1 MKKFLSMVLA
11 LALSASL
18 FTVGAS
24 AKDFTDDSKITY
36 NEAVDVI
43 SEIGVVDGYTDGSFG
58 PTTELTR
65 GAAAKIICNLLL
77 GPTTA
82 SALGAD
88 TAPYKDVPTSNVFAG
103 YIAYCKQ
110 QNIISGY
117 ADGSFRPAAPLTG
130 YAFMKMLLGALGY
143 DSSIEGY
150 TGANWSVAV
159 AKQALNIGLDDGN
172 DNFVGTKAVTRE
184 EAALYAFNM
193 LQADMVEYDS
203 KTTVN
208 VGGATVVV
216 GSNKAESR
224 KWQSSATANNN
235 IVKND
240 NIVQFAEEYF
250 NKLVKS
256 DDTTDAFGRPATRW
270 DYKGVKIGTYA
281 DKADKTY
288 VGSVK
293 LNDIYNDLG
302 MSTKDSDAKVYQ
314 NGVEVATVE
323 VSKSNDDKLKELSFK
338 AAEKTGD
345 YAEGAKVDNKIGDGT
360 IVEVFRDD
368 DTNDVTICA
377 ISVYAGEISQVKAA
391 TSKKDAYV
399 VVDTNDKTKDLL
411 TGSRDEF
418 ETTEFAEDDVV
429 AFTFTEKDNEI
440 KTMYKMDSVEGE
452 LTKRVAAKSVTLGD
466 TTYKYAK
473 EYAFGDDLKEASLT
487 NKSSYVVYTDAN
499 GYVLYVKDAEFA
511 ATAYALVEKISGD
524 KGKASSIIGSV
535 DQNQSIWDGNRA
547 KLLFADGSEKTVN
560 LSKDYAN
567 ETGDKKV
574 EAGDIVRYSVESDGD
589 YKLTALK
596 AGAQVD
602 STSTTSFYIKDKT
615 LSGLKDSSISADSKT
630 IFVVENGDDF
640 DVYTGI
646 KNAPTVTG
654 TTANS
659 GAAAYAYQSDKAIK
673 VIFVLGAKSV
683 NSSKDVTFIAAA
695 SASKLTTASDTTDY
709 YVYNAVVKGEITT
722 VMVNSKVTLT
732 ESVNGTSTGGRFVT
746 LVAGYGEYDGNIVL
760 NTTTSDSDDIIDTGD
775 FDSSD
780 VKVYQVTGVKNASK
794 EEVKVGSAVLS
805 CDSAIKAYLID
816 TDGNIEAVAIEDVKN
831 DSKAIVTYTMEDG
844 EITNLFIQETEDR

>member
-184 EAALYAFNM
+184 EACLYAFNM

-203 KTTVN
+203 KTVVS
-208 VGGATVVV
+208 VGGATVTV
-216 GSNKAESR
+216 GENKAKSRTWES
-224 KWQSSATANNN
+224 SNTADGN
-235 IVKND
+235 IGGKAD
-240 NIVQFAEEYF
+240 KIVQFAEEYF
-250 NKLVKS
+250 NKLKES
-256 DDTTDAFGRPATRW
+256 ADTTDAFGRPATRW

-281 DKADKTY
+281 EKADKTY

-293 LNDIYNDLG
+293 VTDIYNDLG
-302 MSTKDSDAKVYQ
+302 MSTKDSEGRLYVNGIETAITVADAKGATANDLV
-314 NGVEVATVE
+314 VAKGTDV
-323 VSKSNDDKLKELSFK
+323 KLSALS
-338 AAEKTGD
+338 
-345 YAEGAKVDNKIGDGT
+345 NKIGDGT
-360 IVEVFRDD
+360 IVEVYRDD
-368 DTNDVTICA
+368 DTNHVDVVA
-377 ISVYAGEISQVKAA
+377 ISVYAGEISNVKAA
-391 TSKKDAYV
+391 TAKKDAYV
-399 VVDTNDKTKDLL
+399 VVDANDTTKDLFKL
-411 TGSRDEF
+411 ASDADEF

-429 AFTFTEKDNEI
+429 AFTFSEKDKEI

-452 LTKRVAAKSVTLGD
+452 LSKRVAAKSVTLGD

-473 EYAFGDDLKEASLT
+473 EYAFGDDLKESSLT
-487 NKSSYVVYTDAN
+487 NKSSYIAYTDAN
-499 GYVLYVKDAEFA
+499 GYVLYIKEAEFA
-511 ATAYALVEKISGD
+511 ASAYALVQDIKSGTTSKI
-524 KGKASSIIGSV
+524 
-535 DQNQSIWDGNRA
+535 DGNRA
-547 KLLFADGSEKTVN
+547 ALLFADGSEKTVD
-560 LSKDYAN
+560 LKKDYAADGIAKN
-567 ETGDKKV
+567 
-574 EAGDIVRYSVESDGD
+574 DIVRYSVESNGE

-596 AGAQVD
+596 PEAKA
-602 STSTTSFYIKDKT
+602 SATTSFTITDKV
-615 LSGLKDSSISADSKT
+615 LSGLDKTVSADSKT
-630 IFVVENGDDF
+630 IFVVENDGDF

-646 KNAPTVTG
+646 KNAPNVKGATG
-654 TTANS
+654 KSAT
-659 GAAAYAYQSDKAIK
+659 AYAYVSDGTIK
-673 VIFVLGAKSV
+673 VIFVLGAEAVS
-683 NSSKDVTFIAAA
+683 SSKDITFIAAA
-695 SASKLTTASDTTDY
+695 SASKLTTSSDTLDY

-722 VMVNSKVTLT
+722 VMLKSTETFETLK
-732 ESVNGTSTGGRFVT
+732 
-746 LVAGYGEYDGNIVL
+746 AGADGVKDNVVL
-760 NTTTSDSDDIIDTGD
+760 NKTTTNSDDIMTSGS
-775 FDSSD
+775 FSSTT
-780 VKVYQVTGVKNASK
+780 VTVSNSDKGIKNASK
-794 EEVKVGSAVLS
+794 DEVKIGSSVYAVDSAV
-805 CDSAIKAYLID
+805 KAYLID
-816 TDGNIEAVAIEDVKN
+816 TDGNIEAVDVEDIKN
-831 DSKAIVTYTMEDG
+831 DTTAYVTFTMEDG
-844 EITNLFIQETEDR
+844 EITNLFVQATED